1 MMKITDYIHINHHIL
16 LNSNALCLCWGGGSS
31 DAVTSLDLHIH
42 LTEPSAGVRQ
52 RHQRK
57 AFCVSVKTNK

>member
-1 MMKITDYIHINHHIL
+1 MKITAYININHHIL
-16 LNSNALCLCWGGGSS
+16 LNCNALCLLGGSS

-52 RHQRK
+52 RHRRK
-57 AFCVSVKTNK
+57 AFFVSVKTNK

>member
-1 MMKITDYIHINHHIL
+1 MMKITAYININHHIL
-16 LNSNALCLCWGGGSS
+16 LNCNALCLLGGGSS

-52 RHQRK
+52 RHRRK
-57 AFCVSVKTNK
+57 AFFVSVKTNK